1 MKRTFDIVASLVV
14 CVILLPFYLIIALA
28 IVLESK
34 GGIIYRQK
42 RVGKNNRDFNLLKF
56 RTMKVHSD
64 KNGLLTV
71 GDKDNRITRVGY
83 FLRKYKLDELPQL
96 FNILKGEMSV
106 VGPRPEVRKYV
117 ELYDEHQKQVL
128 QVLPGLT
135 DYASLTYISESE
147 ILAQSDHPEQTYID
161 EIMPRKIELNLKYI
175 QNQSSMEDLRIIF
188 KTIFSIL
195 HK

>member
-71 GDKDNRITRVGY
+71 GDKDNRITHVGY